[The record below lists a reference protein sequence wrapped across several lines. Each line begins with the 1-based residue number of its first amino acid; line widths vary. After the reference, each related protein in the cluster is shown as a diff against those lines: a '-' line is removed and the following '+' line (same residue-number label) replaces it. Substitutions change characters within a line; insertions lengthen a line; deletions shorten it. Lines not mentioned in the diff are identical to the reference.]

1 MHLPFEC
8 PMDHIFDLQP
18 WFLDNDIDF
27 REPHFL
33 ENKRMPKSVLDSQ
46 AYVRV
51 CASSLEPASLSLQ
64 FSHTRLYL
72 QLSVNRTQQVESNE
86 APNGSGDS
94 KRESVHTLKPGMAVE
109 DIAKELEKFNDVR
122 ILELSSAIDLVKGY
136 RDQETLNKMNSKFN
150 GVLSKKG
157 FFCFTED
164 WVAMGK

>member
-33 ENKRMPKSVLDSQ
+33 ENKRVPKSVLDSQ
-46 AYVRV
+46 AYVKV
-51 CASSLEPASLSLQ
+51 CASSPKLASLALH
-64 FSHTRLYL
+64 FIHTRLYM
-72 QLSVNRTQQVESNE
+72 QLLLNYTEQVESEE
-86 APNGSGDS
+86 APNGFGDS

-136 RDQETLNKMNSKFN
+136 RSQETLTKMNTKFN
-150 GVLSKKG
+150 GILSKKG